1 VRVRF
6 LAAQESRAR
15 TDIVVHIRAKVIQIK
30 ARETGIGRVVPV
42 TTADRQAPHSAT
54 PLFIARRF

>member
-1 VRVRF
+1 MV
-6 LAAQESRAR
+6 AR
-15 TDIVVHIRAKVIQIK
+15 IRAKVKQIK
-30 ARETGIGRVVPV
+30 ARETGTGRVVPV